1 MAYRTIYR
9 CLLQIDPTKVI
20 IVYDTS
26 SIGLLL
32 VACDVMCDYDSSYE
46 FNCVYVSYIH
56 YEYAR

>member
-32 VACDVMCDYDSSYE
+32 VACDVMCDSSYE